1 MIRNPQNS
9 IGNYL
14 GTYILE
20 WDLAFRAQSIS
31 ERISMDVFA
40 TCFEDAAWRP
50 NRPRKENHNKA
61 RVSESGVRVQDTIGP
76 TGLQSL
82 GFTASGGT

>member
-31 ERISMDVFA
+31 ESPWM
-40 TCFEDAAWRP
+40 CLQP
-50 NRPRKENHNKA
+50 
-61 RVSESGVRVQDTIGP
+61 VSKMQLGGQIDHEKKITNTIGP